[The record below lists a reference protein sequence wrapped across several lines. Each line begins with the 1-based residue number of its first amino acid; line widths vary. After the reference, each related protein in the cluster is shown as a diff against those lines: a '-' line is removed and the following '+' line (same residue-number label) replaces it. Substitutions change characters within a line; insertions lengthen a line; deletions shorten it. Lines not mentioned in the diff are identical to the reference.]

1 MRHTQAHFARHAM
14 PQHMAPY
21 GRQKQVAEHPP
32 NVMGWAAFPP
42 IPESGLVLLN
52 AHSMSPPPLNFARFP
67 RARRAFTLTELL
79 VVIVIIA
86 IVAALL
92 FPITGLVR
100 SRADST
106 QCVSQLRQIGTA
118 IAVYI
123 GDNNGILPGP
133 LTCKQSAD
141 YLPNQPGSLA
151 ALLENY
157 LGTSGLRSPNGNSR
171 YSPLFECPAAA
182 RKLNDPAKPTYLV
195 DMLQSPDAGQS
206 VWGDV
211 TLDQKPLPNTAL
223 NNWSLAYT
231 GGAPLSP
238 SETWAIQDADQNYI
252 AQVSGIYS
260 GPVDDLLP
268 TQAHEDHWNDLYF
281 DFHVARRTS
290 LIEIISPTKSAPA
303 PSGSP
308 GSP

>member
-1 MRHTQAHFARHAM
+1 MR
-14 PQHMAPY
+14 
-21 GRQKQVAEHPP
+21 
-32 NVMGWAAFPP
+32 
-42 IPESGLVLLN
+42 
-52 AHSMSPPPLNFARFP
+52 PPPLNFARSS
-67 RARRAFTLTELL
+67 RVRSAFTLTELL

-86 IVAALL
+86 ILAGLL
-92 FPITGLVR
+92 FPVMGLVR

-118 IAVYI
+118 MAAYVS
-123 GDNNGILPGP
+123 DNNGILPGP
-133 LTCKQSAD
+133 LTFKQSAT
-141 YLPNQPGSLA
+141 YVSGQPGSLA

-157 LGTSGLRSPNGNSR
+157 LGTTGSRSPDGNSR

-182 RKLNDPAKPTYLV
+182 RKLNDPTKPTYLV

-211 TLDQKPLPNTAL
+211 TLNQKPLPMTAL
-223 NNWSLAYT
+223 NNWSLAYS

-238 SETWAIQDADQNYI
+238 SETWAIQDADQNYV

-268 TQAHEDHWNDLYF
+268 TQAHDDHWNDLFF
-281 DFHVARRTS
+281 DFHVARRTT
-290 LIEIISPTKSAPA
+290 LIEIMSPTSNTPA
-303 PSGSP
+303 SSGSP